1 MRWVN
6 TGYSISFRCRT
17 AVVLDSAGILFFT
30 TGANANCALIV
41 FICYHIVGMW
51 KSLLA
56 CQPLCPTWVC
66 HLLMCHCRQSGTSV
80 TRVGACTQTGPAT
93 AETQP
98 GAWIGLQLLPKITG
112 SYCPD
117 DSNRHPTGVWM
128 VTCFWFFPPAHW
140 KSRFYS
146 NAFKNIW
153 TLAWPCHCG
162 LLIVPSLFQISDP
175 SLLHIMS
182 QWAAEICQGS
192 DLPVCAPEHP
202 LWITEWEG
210 RALCSSLT
218 CVLLLCLPWYLS
230 CYQCCVHTNCKSLFQ
245 ANIQIS
251 TLRLILMQ
259 I

>member
-6 TGYSISFRCRT
+6 TGYSISFRCWT

-56 CQPLCPTWVC
+56 CQPLCPTWLC

-80 TRVGACTQTGPAT
+80 TTVGACTQTGPAT
-93 AETQP
+93 ADSQP
-98 GAWIGLQLLPKITG
+98 GAWTGLFQKPLGPLSWWFQQAVTE
-112 SYCPD
+112 
-117 DSNRHPTGVWM
+117 VWM
-128 VTCFWFFPPAHW
+128 VTWFWFFTPHSQ
-140 KSRFYS
+140 KNRFYS
-146 NAFKNIW
+146 KAFKNIW
-153 TLAWPCHCG
+153 TLPWPCG

-175 SLLHIMS
+175 TPLHIMS
-182 QWAAEICQGS
+182 VSSRDFSGIRFVYVCSRTSPVNHRMGGEGPLFSPYLCAA
-192 DLPVCAPEHP
+192 PVP
-202 LWITEWEG
+202 
-210 RALCSSLT
+210 ALVPVLSS
-218 CVLLLCLPWYLS
+218 VLR
-230 CYQCCVHTNCKSLFQ
+230 VHANCKSLFQ
-245 ANIQIS
+245 GNIQIS